1 MKRQH
6 CRTGPPGLLL
16 CWLLLLLLLLTTHL
30 LGLGGAETGGHSLAG
45 GEVGSERKGEEEEEE
60 GERLKRQ
67 EVRSE
72 RRERERRGS
81 EELEGT
87 HSDSDYRNRPE
98 RSLKDVEEKG
108 VQPCKDLQ
116 VSSSNCVCL
125 SAFCQVVC
133 YSLLSCLLYLLLL
146 FCFFSPSNG

>member
-45 GEVGSERKGEEEEEE
+45 GEVGSERKGEEEEE

-146 FCFFSPSNG
+146 FCFFPSNG